1 MRPSAKKFGRPNSRP
16 KRKVHHAIID
26 RRTNGEEQVKR
37 AKTNA
42 AGPATQPHRSLIPLS
57 SCLLAAISS
66 ETTVPIRQH
75 SRGVPHLPSTGCG
88 AATQRI
94 AFLQPYAMGQR
105 TNPLIEQEL
114 EEAAMTG
121 QPARAC
127 AHFPFAPGN
136 SPSRI
141 ANCHQHHRNHR
152 SASIESSNVF
162 AEPTLRQ
169 NVARRNRKTLRA
181 CEQAVEDETSLWN
194 AEENV
199 AEIILA

>member
-1 MRPSAKKFGRPNSRP
+1 
-16 KRKVHHAIID
+16 
-26 RRTNGEEQVKR
+26 
-37 AKTNA
+37 
-42 AGPATQPHRSLIPLS
+42 
-57 SCLLAAISS
+57 
-66 ETTVPIRQH
+66 
-75 SRGVPHLPSTGCG
+75 
-88 AATQRI
+88 
-94 AFLQPYAMGQR
+94 MGQR

-152 SASIESSNVF
+152 SPSIESSNVF